1 MAKIRVA
8 QIKDLSLTPDTG
20 TQTLTVG
27 ANTITPLDEI
37 ATYTENADATSFLT
51 GLTVVGNS
59 IVPERKTIASVLETL
74 TGSATIATVAD
85 GVVTLKAGVSETNG
99 IISNSTGADITLAK
113 VATTGAAAN
122 VSIADAEGV
131 INATTVEGALAEI
144 AKEIDAMDST
154 FTNIGTLVKVNLTQ
168 VDGKVTEFTTD
179 ENALNNRLTELQSAT
194 TLEGVEAIEVSYG
207 EEANTVSL
215 KIAQGEKVLSQSESG
230 LTSTLNLT
238 YDSTAKA
245 IKLWGISDETP
256 IATVDATDFIK
267 DGMLADAEIITA
279 SNEEGLISGKRY
291 IKFTFK
297 TYQQGQ
303 EGEADLKVEY
313 LDVENLFDSYT
324 AGNDW
329 IEIDQT
335 TNKISHKT
343 VNGLDS
349 TNAHGITADV
359 TVDSTTTKIF
369 KVPTLTVDAAGHVVS
384 VDEKTVTIT
393 LPASIDTAVQ
403 TVTSTEAVNTTD
415 KFVAVHATRAE
426 GSNDVVLTSEVETQ
440 AVATATSAD
449 NGLATALDVKTYVDN
464 AVATASHVHVTED
477 FVVSDTVTS
486 PFTLPAAPYAGF
498 KVVVYQNGIA
508 LNESEYTVS
517 GSTVTLGN
525 LEVDLEAGD
534 VIKVSYFKANA

>member
-59 IVPERKTIASVLETL
+59 IVPERKTIASVLATL

-113 VATTGAAAN
+113 VATTGAAAD

-179 ENALNNRLTELQSAT
+179 ETALNNRLTELQSAT
-194 TLEGVEAIEVSYG
+194 TLEGVEAIEVIYG

-313 LDVENLFDSYT
+313 LAVENLFDSYT

-359 TVDSTTTKIF
+359 TVDSTTTKTF

-449 NGLATALDVKTYVDN
+449 DGLATALDVKTYVDN

-486 PFTLPAAPYAGF
+486 PFTLPTVPYTGF
-498 KVVVYQNGIA
+498 EVVVYQNGIA

-525 LEVDLEAGD
+525 LEVALEAGD